1 MLQKLI
7 EGEKVFMQ
15 TFYGAEGS
23 EIEFF
28 WGGFNYFTKKLFPRI
43 NYYFQKKI
51 VYSREVKSSC
61 F

>member
-43 NYYFQKKI
+43 NYY
-51 VYSREVKSSC
+51 SRK
-61 F
+61 